1 MEINAFIYLGFIR
14 NILLALPGVTESV
27 SHGTPAFYV
36 QKKLLAR
43 IWENGEVLVIRTDDR
58 DKWLRKDPETFFFTD
73 HYRNYPCVLVNFERV
88 QPDDLKLLLTTAWL
102 GRASKNLLK
111 EYQKNN
117 SEIELPKSEI

>member
-14 NILLALPGVTESV
+14 NILLTLPGVTEGL

-43 IWENGEVLVIRTDDR
+43 LWENGEVIVVRTDDR
-58 DKWLRKDPETFFFTD
+58 DKWVQKDPETFFTTD

-88 QPDDLKLLLTTAWL
+88 QPDDLKLLLTSAWL
-102 GRASKNLLK
+102 GRASNGLLK
-111 EYQKNN
+111 EYQKN
-117 SEIELPKSEI
+117 KSEI